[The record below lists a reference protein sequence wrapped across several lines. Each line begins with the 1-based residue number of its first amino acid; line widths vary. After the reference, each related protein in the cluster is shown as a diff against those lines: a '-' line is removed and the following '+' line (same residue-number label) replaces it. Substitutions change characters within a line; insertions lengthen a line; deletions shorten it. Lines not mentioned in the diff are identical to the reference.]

1 MSIIKNEIPLL
12 EYDSDTSAVIMPGH
26 EGLDMVL
33 PEKAVYAF
41 LGEEIN
47 RYAMDPISYRK
58 QSSFRSMCLRKTG
71 KRSA

>member
-12 EYDSDTSAVIMPGH
+12 EYDSDPSAVIMPGH

-41 LGEEIN
+41 LGKEVD
-47 RYAMDPISYRK
+47 RYASDHGARIAAHFLSW
-58 QSSFRSMCLRKTG
+58 TG
-71 KRSA
+71 LSPTE